1 MELAV
6 LSDTHASN
14 LESLPKAVL
23 DALARV
29 DLIIHAGDYTG
40 KMLLDDWRSLG
51 EFRGVYGNMDSSKI
65 KSELQE
71 VEVFEANGFRIGVT
85 HPSEG
90 GSPFRLEKRVRK
102 KFGPIDLVIYGHS
115 HWAKTG
121 ALDGTIFL
129 NPGSATGR
137 FPAPYKSYWL
147 IKIEKEIDARIVK
160 G

>member
-40 KMLLDDWRSLG
+40 KMLLDDLRSLG

-90 GSPFRLEKRVRK
+90 GSPFRLEKRVKK
-102 KFGPIDLVIYGHS
+102 KFGRSI
-115 HWAKTG
+115 
-121 ALDGTIFL
+121 
-129 NPGSATGR
+129 
-137 FPAPYKSYWL
+137 
-147 IKIEKEIDARIVK
+147 
-160 G
+160 